1 MAQARDVHSL
11 HEEHHAGEAGLLHLC
26 RLQWPHGSGGKF
38 FRVQTEK
45 LSWKRAGEMAPVS
58 VLPAGRAA
66 QQSLCALQLPEE
78 DEPRICLRV
87 SAWLWLTGCMTS
99 ELALILGLYTFKRK
113 EHL

>member
-1 MAQARDVHSL
+1 MSTRFMKSTMLVRLASCISAAFSGRMALVANSSEYRRKS
-11 HEEHHAGEAGLLHLC
+11 
-26 RLQWPHGSGGKF
+26 F
-38 FRVQTEK
+38 
-45 LSWKRAGEMAPVS
+45 
-58 VLPAGRAA
+58 
-66 QQSLCALQLPEE
+66 PEE